1 MKNLKQSINYVLLIL
16 LSLTKLIF
24 LDMRFLLISTI
35 LLTTFFQSVAQNH
48 TCGFTAQME
57 ARYAEEPSL
66 LEMREVYE
74 LEIQQIINS
83 RSSFA
88 QKKIPVVVHVIYND
102 SYSNISTSQVSS
114 AITAINEDFSASNSD
129 FGAVVSAF
137 GSIRSNLNISFE
149 LANLD
154 PDGNTTSGITR
165 TQSDLT
171 DSAGE
176 NVKALVN
183 WDSNMYLNI
192 WVVDNIESGAGAYAY
207 YPGTAPSGNEGIVC
221 RHTQFGTL
229 GTSSTGNY
237 ASTTLTHEIG
247 HYLNLAHTWGN
258 SNDAGLEDNCSGDDN
273 VSDTPNTIGALYS
286 CNTSQSTCGSL
297 DNVQNYMDYT
307 DCTNM
312 FTNGQRSRV
321 YAALHSAQ
329 GGRVNLWQ
337 QENLIATGLVDD
349 ESCINEL
356 ITVQIQTGT
365 YANEISWII
374 KDSASEA
381 IAGGGGTYNNNSNY
395 FNSFCLAQGTYTFQ
409 SIDSYGDGWNGGSYS
424 VKDCNNAIIAN
435 NTNPSGSGQ
444 TETFTV
450 ANCGSIPGCTN
461 FEATNYNPLAN
472 EDDGSCLI
480 SGCTDYNAPNYNPE
494 ANEDDGHCIL
504 YGCTD
509 ATAINYNDQATTEDN
524 TCEYVQ
530 VPDIFNFELTGAN
543 HTIVLPID
551 MQFNLLN
558 EPLSNSDIIGVFYND
573 QNGIEHCAGYVIWQ
587 GTTNTIAAQGDDST
601 TDEIDGFLVGETF
614 TVKVWNQSEDLYY
627 NCVVNYLQS
636 MPNQGEYSTNGISAI
651 TDGSAIPPV
660 TSQQIDFTEGW
671 SLFATYLV
679 LENMDIA
686 DALSPIYESVVIAKN
701 AAGLAYLAGWDF
713 NGIGDLVYGEGYQIK
728 LSQNASLELNGTYN
742 SPELAQVT
750 LTEGWNIFGYLRT
763 QQADCIAVLESIIS
777 EVEIVKNSVGSAY
790 LPFWGFNAIG
800 DLKPGE
806 GYQIKMNNTAILEFN
821 SNSQAY

>member
-1 MKNLKQSINYVLLIL
+1 MFSKILVANRGEIACRIIQTINKMGIESMAVFSDADANSKHTALADTAVNIGPSKVDQSYLRGDIIIQAALREGADAIHPGYGF
-16 LSLTKLIF
+16 LS
-24 LDMRFLLISTI
+24 
-35 LLTTFFQSVAQNH
+35 
-48 TCGFTAQME
+48 E
-57 ARYAEEPSL
+57 
-66 LEMREVYE
+66 
-74 LEIQQIINS
+74 
-83 RSSFA
+83 
-88 QKKIPVVVHVIYND
+88 
-102 SYSNISTSQVSS
+102 
-114 AITAINEDFSASNSD
+114 NSD
-129 FGAVVSAF
+129 F
-137 GSIRSNLNISFE
+137 
-149 LANLD
+149 
-154 PDGNTTSGITR
+154 
-165 TQSDLT
+165 
-171 DSAGE
+171 
-176 NVKALVN
+176 VKAV
-183 WDSNMYLNI
+183 
-192 WVVDNIESGAGAYAY
+192 E
-207 YPGTAPSGNEGIVC
+207 T
-221 RHTQFGTL
+221 
-229 GTSSTGNY
+229 
-237 ASTTLTHEIG
+237 
-247 HYLNLAHTWGN
+247 
-258 SNDAGLEDNCSGDDN
+258 AGL
-273 VSDTPNTIGALYS
+273 TFIGPSSSSIELMGFKDKAKKLM
-286 CNTSQSTCGSL
+286 SQSKVPVVPG
-297 DNVQNYMDYT
+297 Y
-307 DCTNM
+307 
-312 FTNGQRSRV
+312 NGFKQ
-321 YAALHSAQ
+321 
-329 GGRVNLWQ
+329 
-337 QENLIATGLVDD
+337 DD
-349 ESCINEL
+349 KVLAVEADKIGYP
-356 ITVQIQTGT
+356 IM
-365 YANEISWII
+365 I
-374 KDSASEA
+374 KA

-480 SGCTDYNAPNYNPE
+480 SGCTDYNAANYNPE

-651 TDGSAIPPV
+651 TDGSAIPPL

-728 LSQNASLELNGTYN
+728 VSQNASLELNGTYN

-790 LPFWGFNAIG
+790 LPSWGFNAIG
-800 DLKPGE
+800 DLKPSE